1 MIYYFLTIEEILEE
15 NIAINVNIS
24 KLDELILLIRNSVDE
39 KQKRI
44 LLNKVT
50 EAHGRCRVTL
60 YSRNVEAI
68 RKDGIMPNG
77 RIRREGAGHKSFTE
91 HHVEF
96 EISVADMDV
105 LKQVERIKDYGEH
118 GFFPVFGGKMKSL
131 STGSMYLLPICS
143 TIGIRTEKSSS

>member
-1 MIYYFLTIEEILEE
+1 MCKIVIYYFLTIEEILEE

-91 HHVEF
+91 HHP
-96 EISVADMDV
+96 DV
-105 LKQVERIKDYGEH
+105 IQAIEKIIDGQTYDDPPKVLHRVPQR
-118 GFFPVFGGKMKSL
+118 MSL
-131 STGSMYLLPICS
+131 
-143 TIGIRTEKSSS
+143 